1 MYILKYVVWYLV
13 NYPKFTQFFFY
24 ILASYNLYTLCLRK
38 CEWQFVEDD
47 YNIAT
52 FFVYL
57 YGNKLTG
64 PNTGQVSHYFN
75 TNIII
80 LFRLTFICIKRLCRA
95 WNRSYKHHVFFLI
108 INVNLNVFT
117 MYYVTV
123 WCSPLSNNSRMQK
136 NISTL
141 QGKYIILL

>member
-1 MYILKYVVWYLV
+1 MISSKLSKIYT
-13 NYPKFTQFFFY
+13 FFFFY

-64 PNTGQVSHYFN
+64 PNTGQVSHFFN